1 MWNNFNEI
9 AEGFGLNVGEF
20 QKIVDIE
27 GLKATA
33 ADARAVFKCFDTDNV
48 RQIHKAWHRVQL
60 ARLNM
65 KCSHNQ
71 SLVCFPFALTRM
83 ASWMRWSF

>member
-1 MWNNFNEI
+1 METMWNNFNEI

-48 RQIHKAWHRVQL
+48 RQTHTTLGIG
-60 ARLNM
+60 
-65 KCSHNQ
+65 CSSPSQ
-71 SLVCFPFALTRM
+71 P
-83 ASWMRWSF
+83 